1 MSGIEVAGIALAVF
15 PIVVKG
21 LGQMMQGMETIM
33 RWKKYKR
40 ELEKYAFRLDTASL
54 SFRDTLT
61 RLLNDIVPS
70 DVDFDLMIAEPMGPL
85 WKEPIYEERLRDR
98 LDQSYKSYLKTIES
112 LAKGVEEL
120 RNKLRIDGSGAVQW
134 DSYSIVEREME
145 RIKIT
150 LKKRVYK
157 ELLDEIDQA
166 NKDLRKFT
174 QQSISLEPIKRE
186 RRSKRPIAELKLIR
200 KHAASLYRVLMND
213 KAWKCSCKTHHR
225 VSLCLEARPKIPEVK
240 PSTPKDLMFRAII
253 TVSNGADTSGA
264 TTRWEEVEVI
274 PSFGNQ
280 KLGAVLEKTDHHP
293 ARKEVRFA
301 SLIDETA
308 LCTPVLDRRPIGLLV
323 DDAFDKHQHKLY
335 RADSRVKSQSMSK
348 SLEDLLRAS
357 RQPDDNDGLS
367 RKERLEIAV
376 VLASSILQLGGTSWL
391 RSDWSSGDIF
401 FHHEASQAFGA
412 AESTRFPYLSIR
424 NHTLLALG
432 LVLVELCFGRTLT
445 GIYKREDFA
454 SEATVTKL
462 NTATRLLDLVYT
474 EMGLNYGD
482 AVRRCLFSESFDVRE
497 LSLDIEEVQ
506 QKMLDGV
513 VVPLVEDLKSFMK
526 D

>member
-1 MSGIEVAGIALAVF
+1 
-15 PIVVKG
+15 
-21 LGQMMQGMETIM
+21 
-33 RWKKYKR
+33 
-40 ELEKYAFRLDTASL
+40 
-54 SFRDTLT
+54 
-61 RLLNDIVPS
+61 
-70 DVDFDLMIAEPMGPL
+70 
-85 WKEPIYEERLRDR
+85 
-98 LDQSYKSYLKTIES
+98 
-112 LAKGVEEL
+112 
-120 RNKLRIDGSGAVQW
+120 
-134 DSYSIVEREME
+134 ME

-301 SLIDETA
+301 SLIDETSAKVA
-308 LCTPVLDRRPIGLLV
+308 L
-323 DDAFDKHQHKLY
+323 DKASIQQLG
-335 RADSRVKSQSMSK
+335 
-348 SLEDLLRAS
+348 RAS
-357 RQPDDNDGLS
+357 KTYAALS
-367 RKERLEIAV
+367 AHPY
-376 VLASSILQLGGTSWL
+376 SI
-391 RSDWSSGDIF
+391 GD
-401 FHHEASQAFGA
+401 Q
-412 AESTRFPYLSIR
+412 
-424 NHTLLALG
+424 
-432 LVLVELCFGRTLT
+432 
-445 GIYKREDFA
+445 
-454 SEATVTKL
+454 
-462 NTATRLLDLVYT
+462 
-474 EMGLNYGD
+474 
-482 AVRRCLFSESFDVRE
+482 
-497 LSLDIEEVQ
+497 
-506 QKMLDGV
+506 
-513 VVPLVEDLKSFMK
+513 
-526 D
+526 